1 MNLTLILTLLATLV
15 ASIPADGSS
24 FTDIYNPLCHK
35 DSDCGTGCC
44 YNGLCLAYCLHNE
57 DDVHTELVRSLIDE
71 SLLRTEENLDITAPV
86 CHTNR
91 DCGTGCCY
99 HGLCLAYCPNDMAKR
114 GDGGATWGELSLFFG
129 LFESPGRPPKCSRRT
144 CKGGCCRK
152 GLCVY
157 CYMDKRDD
165 LEDPIDAFGYDVDA
179 DAGFDVNVDA
189 DIFDDSDDEAQEPAS
204 EMMHKSESHTLPPH
218 FELPLIKQ
226 PGYSMP
232 DTDLLPT
239 PADIIH
245 TEGMC
250 SKRTCKGCC
259 WQNVCMAKCPRGERD
274 EAVDDVEGS
283 EETSLDLVDWNLPQV
298 VCSRAAPC
306 KVGCCW
312 HGLCWGLCRW
322 EDN

>member
-35 DSDCGTGCC
+35 NSDCGTGCC

-57 DDVHTELVRSLIDE
+57 DDVHTELVRSLVDE

-114 GDGGATWGELSLFFG
+114 GDGGATW
-129 LFESPGRPPKCSRRT
+129 ESPGRPPKCSRRT

-165 LEDPIDAFGYDVDA
+165 LEDSIDAYGYDADVDVDA
-179 DAGFDVNVDA
+179 DTGFDVNVDA

-204 EMMHKSESHTLPPH
+204 EMMHKSES
-218 FELPLIKQ
+218 IS
-226 PGYSMP
+226 Y
-232 DTDLLPT
+232 LL
-239 PADIIH
+239 
-245 TEGMC
+245 
-250 SKRTCKGCC
+250 
-259 WQNVCMAKCPRGERD
+259 
-274 EAVDDVEGS
+274 
-283 EETSLDLVDWNLPQV
+283 TSNYL
-298 VCSRAAPC
+298 S
-306 KVGCCW
+306 
-312 HGLCWGLCRW
+312 
-322 EDN
+322 